1 MAISFGVMF
10 YIRYVSNIMQTV
22 EAVSEIHEVE
32 AKPKTLRALGIW
44 IGLVS
49 AILFPVFALMVLV
62 EDRNKV
68 IIDYARKI
76 LLKYYDVE
84 LKITS

>member
-1 MAISFGVMF
+1 MAISFGIMF

-22 EAVSEIHEVE
+22 ETVADIHDVE
-32 AKPKTLRALGIW
+32 AKPKTLRAVGIW
-44 IGLVS
+44 ISLIS
-49 AILFPVFALMVLV
+49 AILFPVFAPMVLV